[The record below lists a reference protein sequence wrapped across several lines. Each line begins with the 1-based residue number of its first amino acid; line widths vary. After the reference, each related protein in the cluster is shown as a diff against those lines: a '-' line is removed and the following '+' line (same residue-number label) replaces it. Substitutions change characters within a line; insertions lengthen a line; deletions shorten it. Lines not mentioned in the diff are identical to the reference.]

1 MKRQPTMGFFA
12 ALVFAFVA
20 PTALAQTRPLKVSPE
35 RLANYWLL
43 ANSSVDATIPNG
55 GRGLSQPGCAAVS
68 YTIGTDGVTRDIK
81 VRKVVPKTS
90 DFASIAV
97 SIIRQFHYQL
107 GPNNDLQRPVST
119 YYIVPFNLAKT
130 SDGGK
135 ATTKACA
142 LPGY

>member
-1 MKRQPTMGFFA
+1 MKCQPTIVFLA
-12 ALVFAFVA
+12 ALVFAVLA
-20 PTALAQTRPLKVSPE
+20 PSAVAQTQALKVSPD

-43 ANSSVDATIPNG
+43 TNSAVDATIPNG
-55 GRGLSQPGCAAVS
+55 GHGLSEPGCAAVS
-68 YTIGTDGVTRDIK
+68 YTIGTDGTTRDIK
-81 VRKVVPKTS
+81 VRKVLPQTS

-135 ATTKACA
+135 AITKACA

>member
-1 MKRQPTMGFFA
+1 MKRQPTIVFFA
-12 ALVFAFVA
+12 ALVFVFGA
-20 PTALAQTRPLKVSPE
+20 PTALAQTQALKVSPE

-43 ANSSVDATIPNG
+43 TNSSVDATVPNSG
-55 GRGLSQPGCAAVS
+55 HGLTQPGCAAVS
-68 YTIGTDGVTRDIK
+68 YTIGTDGATRDIT
-81 VRKVVPKTS
+81 VRKVVPSTS

-97 SIIRQFHYQL
+97 SVIRQFHYQL
-107 GPNNDLQRPVST
+107 GPHNDLQRPVST

-135 ATTKACA
+135 AITKACA